1 MRRSLKMKKFASILC
16 VMAMAF
22 ICLPALGT
30 AAPAKAKYTIKLA
43 HVLPD
48 AAGSA
53 QACVYFKDLVWE
65 RTNGAI
71 EVQLFSASALGNERD
86 INENL
91 NNGSIQMIYT
101 SPGAMGAAFYPELQV
116 LDAPWLFKSADQAMA
131 IGRDPNSVIGGF
143 IKDIYSSTNIQIL
156 DMWYRAPRHI
166 FTKSARIE
174 KPQDC
179 AGVKLR
185 SPEIEVYFGSLA
197 AIGFS
202 VTPVAYSETY
212 SAIQTGVVEGLEG
225 PFDLTWGMKFQEV
238 TKNVSLLGWNS
249 GLGPVAINK
258 NFYNKLPAE
267 YQKIISECAIK
278 AGDRN
283 MEITLDLEKSLLKR
297 FADAGLTVVESK
309 MDAFHAMIPG
319 IIPKISKI
327 WNDDGRDLYNKIR
340 NYTF

>member
-1 MRRSLKMKKFASILC
+1 MKKFTSILC
-16 VMAMAF
+16 LLAVILA
-22 ICLPALGT
+22 CLPVLGV
-30 AAPAKAKYTIKLA
+30 AAPAARPKFVIKLA

-48 AAGSA
+48 SAGSA
-53 QACVYFKDLVWE
+53 QACVYFKDLVKE
-65 RTNGAI
+65 RTNGEI
-71 EVQLFSASALGNERD
+71 EVQLFPASALGNERD

-91 NNGSIQMIYT
+91 NNGSIQMIYS

-116 LDAPWLFKSADQAMA
+116 LDAPWLFKSADQAIA

-143 IKDIYSSTNIQIL
+143 VKEIYNTTNIQIL

-166 FTKSARIE
+166 FTKSARIVT
-174 KPQDC
+174 PQDC
-179 AGVKLR
+179 TGVKLR

-225 PFDLTWGMKFQEV
+225 PVDLTWGMKFQEV
-238 TKNVSLLGWNS
+238 TRYVSTLGWNS
-249 GLGPVAINK
+249 GLGPIAINK

-267 YQKIISECAIK
+267 YQKILSECAIK

-283 MEITLDLEKSLLKR
+283 TEITLALEDSLMKN
-297 FADAGLTVVESK
+297 FVDAKLTIVEPNLE
-309 MDAFHAMIPG
+309 AFHALIET

-327 WNDDGRDLYNKIR
+327 WNDNGRDLYYKIR